1 MVRIGLVI
9 LVLAATLLGGC
20 PQSNDTMAGDPND
33 PNEANDPNTAA
44 WLDGDWMAIAVSSGE
59 STTGCLTIAGGRV
72 TVWGHGCAGEKMT
85 ILDAP
90 AATVTGD
97 NAVVTVSVVPTDGG
111 LMTVTMRLKRNADDL
126 LSGSI
131 TTVSV
136 GSSPFLGTV
145 TLTRR

>member
-9 LVLAATLLGGC
+9 LVLAAALLGGC
-20 PQSNDTMAGDPND
+20 PQSSEPTTGDPND
-33 PNEANDPNTAA
+33 PNSVSDPNAAA
-44 WLDGDWMAIAVSSGE
+44 WLNGNWMAVAVSTGE
-59 STTGCLTIAGGRV
+59 STTGCLTIATGRV
-72 TVWGHGCAGEKMT
+72 AVWGHGCAGEKMA

-97 NAVVTVSVVPTDGG
+97 NAVVTVTVVPTDGG
-111 LMTVTMRLKRNADDL
+111 LMTVTMRLKRNTDDA

-131 TTVSV
+131 TTVSF